1 MNRKATTALLAT
13 ATFVVGIG
21 VGAYGFN
28 DGTSSVINKIT
39 QTKEAKVSE
48 DANIAKIQ
56 KAYEIIANQY
66 VRKIDPSKLTEGAI
80 QGMVTTLDD
89 PFSSYM
95 DVKTAQDFHQ
105 SLGSSFEGIGAE
117 VSKDGDKLIIVSPI
131 KNSPAEKAGLKPKD
145 VILKVDGKSVQGLS
159 QYDAVLKI
167 RGKKGTNVTL
177 DIQRPGVEKPIKF
190 TIKRDE
196 IPMYTVF
203 GSIKKVN
210 GEDIGYIHITSF
222 NEKTGEE
229 FKKELA
235 KIEKENIQG
244 LTIDVRGN
252 PGGYL
257 QAVEGVIDELV
268 VKEHPYLQVEDR
280 NGQREKYYTKLS
292 KAKPYPIDVLIDKGS
307 ASAAEILAAA
317 LSEAGDYKLIGEKSF
332 GKGTVQSTLDFK
344 DGSNIKLTQYKWLT
358 PDGTWIH
365 KKGIKPDVAIKQP
378 EYFYVT
384 PIDKTKTFKFDDN
397 NENIKQAQIM
407 LKGIGYDPGRKDGYF
422 SKDTEKA
429 IKDYQKA
436 VGITVNGK
444 LDHLTADKL
453 EADILGQI
461 KDEKND
467 LQLEEALHDV
477 AK

>member
-1 MNRKATTALLAT
+1 MNRKTSALLAS

-21 VGAYGFN
+21 VGSLAFN
-28 DGTSSVINKIT
+28 NSTSSIVSNLT
-39 QTKEAKVSE
+39 QSKEVKASE
-48 DANIAKIQ
+48 DENIAKIQ

-66 VRKIDPSKLTEGAI
+66 VKKIDPDKLTEGAI

-95 DVKTAQDFHQ
+95 DGKTAKQFHE

-117 VSKDGDKLIIVSPI
+117 VSKDGEKLIIVSPI
-131 KNSPAEKAGLKPKD
+131 KNSPAEKAGIKPKD
-145 VILKVDGKSVQGLS
+145 EILTVDGKSVKGLS

-177 DIQRPGVEKPIKF
+177 EIKRPGVADPITF
-190 TIKRDE
+190 NIKRDD

-203 GSIKKVN
+203 GSVKKVN
-210 GEDIGYIHITSF
+210 NEKIGYIHITSF
-222 NEKTGEE
+222 NEKTADE
-229 FKKELA
+229 FKKELD
-235 KIEKENIQG
+235 KLESQNIEG

-257 QAVEGVIDELV
+257 QAVEGVLEELV
-268 VKEHPYLQVEDR
+268 VKNEPYLQVENRD
-280 NGQREKYYTKLS
+280 GQREKYYTKLS
-292 KAKPYPIDVLIDKGS
+292 KAKPYPINVLIDKGS

-317 LSEAGDYKLIGEKSF
+317 LSEAGDYQLIGEKSF

-344 DGSNIKLTQYKWLT
+344 DGSNIKLTQFKWLT

-365 KKGIKPDVAIKQP
+365 KKGIKPDVAVKQP

-384 PIDKTKTFKFDDN
+384 PIDKSKTFKFDDN

-407 LKGIGYDPGRKDGYF
+407 LKGLGYDPGREDGYF
-422 SKDTEKA
+422 SEETEDA
-429 IKDYQKA
+429 IKKYQKE

-444 LDHLTADKL
+444 LDQLTSEKL
-453 EADILGQI
+453 EASLIEKI
-461 KDEKND
+461 RDEKND
-467 LQLEEALHDV
+467 VQLEEALELV
-477 AK
+477 SE

>member
-1 MNRKATTALLAT
+1 MNRKTSALLAS

-21 VGAYGFN
+21 VGSLAFN
-28 DGTSSVINKIT
+28 NSTSSIVSNLT
-39 QTKEAKVSE
+39 QSKEVKASE
-48 DANIAKIQ
+48 DENIAKIQ

-66 VRKIDPSKLTEGAI
+66 VKKIDPDKLTEGAI

-95 DVKTAQDFHQ
+95 DGKTAKQFHE

-117 VSKDGDKLIIVSPI
+117 VSKDGEKLIIVSPI
-131 KNSPAEKAGLKPKD
+131 KNSPAEKAGIKPKD
-145 VILKVDGKSVQGLS
+145 EILTVDGKSVKGLS

-177 DIQRPGVEKPIKF
+177 EIKRPGVADPITF
-190 TIKRDE
+190 NIKRDD

-203 GSIKKVN
+203 GSVKNVN
-210 GEDIGYIHITSF
+210 NEKIGYIHITSF
-222 NEKTGEE
+222 NEKTADE
-229 FKKELA
+229 FKKELD
-235 KIEKENIQG
+235 KLESQNIEG

-257 QAVEGVIDELV
+257 QAVEGVLEELV
-268 VKEHPYLQVEDR
+268 VKNEPYLQVENRD
-280 NGQREKYYTKLS
+280 GQREKYYTKLS
-292 KAKPYPIDVLIDKGS
+292 KAKPYPINVLIDKGS

-317 LSEAGDYKLIGEKSF
+317 LSEAGDYQLIGEKSF

-344 DGSNIKLTQYKWLT
+344 DGSNIKLTQFKWLT

-365 KKGIKPDVAIKQP
+365 KKGIKPDVAVKQP

-384 PIDKTKTFKFDDN
+384 PIDKSKTFKFDDN

-407 LKGIGYDPGRKDGYF
+407 LKGLGYGPGREDGYF
-422 SKDTEKA
+422 SEETEDA
-429 IKDYQKA
+429 IKKYQKE

-444 LDHLTADKL
+444 LDQLTSEKL
-453 EADILGQI
+453 EASLIEKI
-461 KDEKND
+461 RDEKND
-467 LQLEEALHDV
+467 VQLEEALELV
-477 AK
+477 TE